1 MEARSTADIY
11 DGLMFYGSYGIFYF
25 GFVNALGTV
34 SVFYEIDNF
43 LNVDYGP
50 RHDYVVELCIVLVDR
65 DNFFLRK
72 YGCFGMFAVLGHA
85 S

>member
-1 MEARSTADIY
+1 
-11 DGLMFYGSYGIFYF
+11 MFYGFYDVFCF
-25 GFVNALGTV
+25 GFVNALNTV

-50 RHDYVVELCIVLVDR
+50 QHDYGFRHFVIYVVELCIFLVDCG
-65 DNFFLRK
+65 DFFLRK
-72 YGCFGMFAVLGHA
+72 YGCFGMSAGLGHT